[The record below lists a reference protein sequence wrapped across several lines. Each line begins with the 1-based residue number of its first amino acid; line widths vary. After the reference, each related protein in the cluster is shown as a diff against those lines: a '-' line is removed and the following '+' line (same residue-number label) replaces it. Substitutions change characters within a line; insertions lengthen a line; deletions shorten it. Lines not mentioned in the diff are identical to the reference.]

1 MISLEKTPCLNC
13 PKNGEGCSIAFKNLT
28 DLFPKLTEIQQ
39 GIGEEGIKDKASLI
53 KKFTEVFKFL
63 LKKFTSENKI
73 NISERKIQPED
84 LIKKVI
90 ENQLSVI
97 PAGALCDEQIQEII
111 NTLFPKE
118 EEKNDLSQESLVA

>member
-1 MISLEKTPCLNC
+1 MTSLEKTPCLNC
-13 PKNGEGCSIAFKNLT
+13 SKNGEGCSVALKNLT

-53 KKFTEVFKFL
+53 KKFTEVFKIL

-73 NISERKIQPED
+73 DISERKIQPEE

-111 NTLFPKE
+111 NTLFPEE